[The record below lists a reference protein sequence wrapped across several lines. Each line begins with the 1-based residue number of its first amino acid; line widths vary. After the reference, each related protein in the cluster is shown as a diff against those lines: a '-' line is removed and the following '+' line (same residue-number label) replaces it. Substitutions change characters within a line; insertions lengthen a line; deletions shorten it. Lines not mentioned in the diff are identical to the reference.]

1 MKKKKT
7 FIIIFLVVLTFI
19 TGYSINYLNVK
30 DNKLHSSWVD
40 PTEAPFN
47 ARGDG
52 QTDDTKAIQSAINYA
67 HTHGIDTVKFPSGKF
82 LLLHDID
89 LKEGVSLVGNAPQS
103 DSTNRGE
110 KKVRLHGTVLVSR
123 GASIEVHQS
132 TVVDGFTIYYDQ
144 QKYSLSSDPSTPDG
158 IENFVEYEPTFKI
171 KTHRGSFT
179 IQNIVYLG
187 GSTILQAL
195 GYPNQFDKMR
205 LKNIVG
211 CPTQVAFDIAE
222 TWDISFVDTI
232 LINPSSLMNFVDNSI
247 DPGGKR
253 LSNKIAK
260 NLVVFKLGKVDDM
273 FFDNIFAYGVRDMF
287 YLYKGEV
294 APNRPEQLATA
305 SFTANNISADCVNT
319 VVHIESPGNLFGIK
333 INNGFYTALQQKPV
347 VNGKL
352 SNRKPAIIRMSG
364 NEVSNTKVLLSNI
377 VTFGKTSSNIYDTNS
392 PQYLFQFEN
401 AGDNNTILVS
411 NSTLRDYGELSF
423 GESKTNKVSFSNV
436 QTKNGSI
443 ISTQP

>member
-1 MKKKKT
+1 MKKNPL
-7 FIIIFLVVLTFI
+7 IIIFCLVLTFI
-19 TGYSINYLNVK
+19 TGYSINVFIVK
-30 DNKLHSSWVD
+30 EKKPESNWLD
-40 PTEAPFN
+40 PTQAPFN
-47 ARGDG
+47 AKGDG
-52 QTDDTKAIQSAINYA
+52 KTDDTKAIQSAIDYA
-67 HTHGIDTVKFPSGKF
+67 HAHGIDTLKFPSGKF
-82 LLLHDID
+82 LFLHDID
-89 LKEGVSLVGNAPQS
+89 LKEGVSLIGNAPQS

-110 KKVRLHGTVLVSR
+110 KKVQLHGTVLVSR
-123 GASIEVHQS
+123 GASILVRQS

-144 QKYSLSSDPSTPDG
+144 QKYSLSPDSSTPDG

-179 IQNIVYLG
+179 IQNIVYIG

-211 CPTQVAFDIAE
+211 CPTKVAFDIAE

-232 LINPSSLMNFVDNSI
+232 LINPSSLMNFVDGSI

-273 FFDNIFAYGVRDMF
+273 FFDNIFAYGVKDMF

-319 VVHIESPGNLFGIK
+319 LVHIESPGNLFGIK
-333 INNGFYTALQQKPV
+333 INNGFYTALQQRPV
-347 VNGKL
+347 INGKL

-364 NEVSNTKVLLSNI
+364 KDVSNTKVLLSNI

-392 PQYLFQFEN
+392 TQYLFQFEN
-401 AGDNNTILVS
+401 TGDNNTILVS
-411 NSTLRDYGELSF
+411 NSALRDYEDLTLGENS
-423 GESKTNKVSFSNV
+423 TNKVSFSNV

-443 ISTQP
+443 MSSNP